1 MGDALDEDIIL
12 FSNAERSES
21 GNVRLRNSLNI
32 VAHLIQQGSESLWP
46 VFEKLED
53 ELVRLEERENRLSR
67 YSKF

>member
-1 MGDALDEDIIL
+1 VSNPVDENTIL
-12 FSNAERSES
+12 CVNDEISEK